1 MPSVQLLQQTAWK
14 PLWKLQDA
22 HHVTVMLTVINSTV
36 GGSIRTFCACS
47 ARIVLLLLLQ
57 ALLGGSLAFLPA
69 EGDATVSPASPRDT
83 SAIEPAPA
91 REALKFMFSPQGAVF
106 R

>member
-1 MPSVQLLQQTAWK
+1 MVC
-14 PLWKLQDA
+14 
-22 HHVTVMLTVINSTV
+22 ST
-36 GGSIRTFCACS
+36 RL
-47 ARIVLLLLLQ
+47 VLLLPLQ

-69 EGDATVSPASPRDT
+69 EGEATMSPGAPRDT